1 MENKEKE
8 YLITYQS
15 TTDFGNTWSENKTM
29 ITKGL
34 SKYEVEKTFN
44 NVSGVF
50 MTRYDKLVKVERME
64 TI

>member
-1 MENKEKE
+1 MEEKE

-15 TTDFGNTWSENKTM
+15 TTDFGFTWSENRTM

-64 TI
+64 TV